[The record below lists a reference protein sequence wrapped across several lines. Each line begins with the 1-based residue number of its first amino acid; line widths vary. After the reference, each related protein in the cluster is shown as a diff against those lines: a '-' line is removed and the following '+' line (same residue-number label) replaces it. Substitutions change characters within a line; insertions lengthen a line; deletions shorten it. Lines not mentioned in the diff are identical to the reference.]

1 MNDAVALHPAKYKN
15 LYRHWMEHIK
25 DWCISRQLWWGQRIP
40 AWYDVEGAIYVAE
53 TAEQAQAQYL
63 AKKPELAAKH
73 AELRQ
78 EEDVL
83 DTWFSSWLWPMQVF
97 GWNKDRN
104 NEELNYYYPTST
116 LVTGPDIIFFWVAR
130 MVMAGHEFMGDI
142 PFDKVYFT
150 GIIRDKLGRKMS
162 KQLGNSPDL
171 LELIEQHGADVV
183 RFSVMISSPAG
194 NDLLFDEAQLEQGR
208 NFSNK
213 LWNAMKLV
221 KGWEGRQEEGLDDS
235 NAKFAIDW
243 MEARLAQVSGEVTE
257 MMQEFRLSEALKT
270 VYSLIWSDFCSWYL
284 EWVKP
289 GMDQPV
295 SAHVYQRT
303 IAIFEQLLQLLHP
316 YMPFIT
322 EDIYHILRERGEG
335 DDLIVKQL
343 PAYETPDAK
352 VLKDGVMLQE
362 IITAVRDTRNKNQL
376 KPKETITLWI
386 DTQHRAFYEA
396 MQDILRKQVNAEHI
410 GFTEEPKP
418 GCLSLVVQADK
429 MYIEAEAAT
438 IDTGAQEEQMKKD
451 LEYLKG
457 FLASV
462 EKKLTNERF
471 MANARPEIIAAE
483 RKKQEDALEKI
494 KAIEE
499 SLAG

>member
-1 MNDAVALHPAKYKN
+1 
-15 LYRHWMEHIK
+15 
-25 DWCISRQLWWGQRIP
+25 
-40 AWYDVEGAIYVAE
+40 
-53 TAEQAQAQYL
+53 
-63 AKKPELAAKH
+63 
-73 AELRQ
+73 
-78 EEDVL
+78 
-83 DTWFSSWLWPMQVF
+83 
-97 GWNKDRN
+97 
-104 NEELNYYYPTST
+104 
-116 LVTGPDIIFFWVAR
+116 
-130 MVMAGHEFMGDI
+130 
-142 PFDKVYFT
+142 
-150 GIIRDKLGRKMS
+150 
-162 KQLGNSPDL
+162 
-171 LELIEQHGADVV
+171 
-183 RFSVMISSPAG
+183 
-194 NDLLFDEAQLEQGR
+194 
-208 NFSNK
+208 
-213 LWNAMKLV
+213 
-221 KGWEGRQEEGLDDS
+221 
-235 NAKFAIDW
+235 
-243 MEARLAQVSGEVTE
+243 
-257 MMQEFRLSEALKT
+257 
-270 VYSLIWSDFCSWYL
+270 
-284 EWVKP
+284 
-289 GMDQPV
+289 MDQPV